1 MKFFNYDNVNN
12 EVLIDDENIL
22 LIREFESLMSNER
35 NKTKEDKTG
44 KKKLRLFKELKYLYL
59 FFDWASPYFSYSE
72 QERHKEALLDSG
84 LTDEE
89 FSDVTFNNACKKY
102 QELQDSILE
111 IRMLKAAMRAVEE
124 VIHYFETLDSSERDP
139 VTGKPILKT
148 KDIIAEIKGCK
159 DLITSLRDLETQVKK
174 GLEKENFHFFILKRR
189 KKKMT
194 N

>member
-44 KKKLRLFKELKYLYL
+44 KKKLRSFKELKYLYL

-84 LTDEE
+84 LTDDE
-89 FSDVTFNNACKKY
+89 FKDEIFNNACKKY
-102 QELQDSILE
+102 QELQESILE

-148 KDIIAEIKGCK
+148 KDIIAEIKVCK

>member
-12 EVLIDDENIL
+12 EVLIDDESIM
-22 LIREFESLMSNER
+22 LIREFEALNDNDR
-35 NKTKEDKTG
+35 NKSKEDKSG

-72 QERHKEALLDSG
+72 QERHREALLDSG
-84 LTDEE
+84 LTDDE
-89 FSDVTFNNACKKY
+89 FKDEIFNNACKKY
-102 QELQDSILE
+102 QELQESILE

-174 GLEKENFHFFILKRR
+174 GLEKENTLRGGIETGLFD
-189 KKKMT
+189 
-194 N
+194 

>member
-44 KKKLRLFKELKYLYL
+44 KKKLRSFKELKYLYL

-174 GLEKENFHFFILKRR
+174 GLEKENTLRGGIETGLFD
-189 KKKMT
+189 
-194 N
+194 

>member
-12 EVLIDDENIL
+12 EVLIDDESIM
-22 LIREFESLMSNER
+22 LIREFEALNDNDR
-35 NKTKEDKTG
+35 NKSKEDKSG

-72 QERHKEALLDSG
+72 QERHREALLDSG
-84 LTDEE
+84 LTDDE
-89 FSDVTFNNACKKY
+89 FKDEIFNNACKKY
-102 QELQDSILE
+102 QELQESILE

-148 KDIIAEIKGCK
+148 KAIIAEIKGCK

-174 GLEKENFHFFILKRR
+174 GLEKENTLRGGIETGLFD
-189 KKKMT
+189 
-194 N
+194 

>member
-12 EVLIDDENIL
+12 EVLIDDESIMI
-22 LIREFESLMSNER
+22 IREFEALNDNDR
-35 NKTKEDKTG
+35 NKSKEDKSG

-72 QERHKEALLDSG
+72 QERHREALLDSG
-84 LTDEE
+84 LTDDE
-89 FSDVTFNNACKKY
+89 FKDEIFNNACKKY
-102 QELQDSILE
+102 QELQESILE

-174 GLEKENFHFFILKRR
+174 GLEKENTLRGGIETGLFD
-189 KKKMT
+189 
-194 N
+194 

>member
-1 MKFFNYDNVNN
+1 M
-12 EVLIDDENIL
+12 
-22 LIREFESLMSNER
+22 
-35 NKTKEDKTG
+35 
-44 KKKLRLFKELKYLYL
+44 

-174 GLEKENFHFFILKRR
+174 GLEKENTLRGGIETGLFD
-189 KKKMT
+189 
-194 N
+194 

>member
-12 EVLIDDENIL
+12 EVLIDDESIM
-22 LIREFESLMSNER
+22 LIREFEALNDNDR
-35 NKTKEDKTG
+35 NKSKEDKSG

-84 LTDEE
+84 LTDDKFKDEI
-89 FSDVTFNNACKKY
+89 FNNACKKY
-102 QELQDSILE
+102 QELQESILE

-174 GLEKENFHFFILKRR
+174 GLEKENTLRGGIETGLFD
-189 KKKMT
+189 
-194 N
+194 